1 MEHESAIQEQIRSEI
16 FGGARKAKAGF
27 YWHAVKD
34 EPESERAGYPVYR
47 DVEYVLV
54 VLSGGT
60 EAKSEDFSYRVTDEH
75 REAFKEAYAK
85 FKEASGQR
93 GTPLTILPHYM
104 PSLGATLVDLGIR
117 SVEALAETSVPAAL
131 EQHRAWAKRYMA
143 FRAGVK
149 PRLRLVNG
157 QLEEVAA

>member
-1 MEHESAIQEQIRSEI
+1 MDHESAVQEQIRAEI

-34 EPESERAGYPVYR
+34 EQESERLGHPVYT

-54 VLSGGT
+54 VLSGGQ
-60 EAKSEDFSYRVTDEH
+60 EARSEDFSYRVTDEH
-75 REAFKEAYAK
+75 RKAFPEAYAK
-85 FKEASGQR
+85 FKELDGQR
-93 GTPLTILPHYM
+93 STPLVILPDYM
-104 PSLGATLVDLGIR
+104 PSVGAALVDMGIR
-117 SVEALAETSVPAAL
+117 NIEALAAATVPAAF
-131 EQHRAWAKRYMA
+131 EPHRAWAKRYVA